1 MVCMGRVSA
10 VLAVVALVTAAVATA
25 APWRLVESDGVS
37 LRLPPGWT
45 NAQITRPPA
54 NADAETLIVVGSE
67 GLRVQKT
74 PCLVASY
81 RVPEDGAAVVVIA
94 RRGSA
99 SAAVPRDRSEFQA
112 LKLQREYLACFD
124 GRAAVAQIALNGRTF
139 QVNVLVGDRAGAHVV
154 LQALA
159 VARSF
164 GLAAS

>member
-1 MVCMGRVSA
+1 
-10 VLAVVALVTAAVATA
+10 VTTAVATA
-25 APWRLVESDGVS
+25 APWRPVEADGVS
-37 LRLPPGWT
+37 VRLPPGWSE
-45 NAQITRPPA
+45 AQVARASATA
-54 NADAETLIVVGSE
+54 EAETVLVVGTE
-67 GLRVQKT
+67 ALRPQKT

-81 RVPEDGAAVVVIA
+81 RIPEDGAAVIVIA
-94 RRGSA
+94 RRGAA

-124 GRAAVAQIALNGRTF
+124 GRAAVAQIALKNRTF

-164 GLAAS
+164 GLAAP

>member
-1 MVCMGRVSA
+1 MMRMGRVSA
-10 VLAVVALVTAAVATA
+10 VLAVVALVTTAVATA
-25 APWRLVESDGVS
+25 APWRPVESDGVS
-37 LRLPPGWT
+37 LRLPPAWSDT
-45 NAQITRPPA
+45 QVPRPPA
-54 NADAETLIVVGSE
+54 NADAETVIVVGTE
-67 GLRVQKT
+67 GVKLQKT

-99 SAAVPRDRSEFQA
+99 SAAVPRDRSEFHA

-124 GRAAVAQIALNGRTF
+124 GRAAVAQIALNGRAY